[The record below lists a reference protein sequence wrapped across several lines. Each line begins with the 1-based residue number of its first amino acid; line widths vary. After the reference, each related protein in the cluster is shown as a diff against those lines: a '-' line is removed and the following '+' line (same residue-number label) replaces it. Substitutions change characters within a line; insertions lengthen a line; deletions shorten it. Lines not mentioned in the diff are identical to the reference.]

1 MKTLIFTSLV
11 FLLSVQLSNAQW
23 MLDSTGMGSKIVYSL
38 ANSGS
43 NIFAGTNLDGV
54 FKSTNNGD
62 NWTQTALNNRHV
74 AAFGING
81 SNIFA
86 GGYSYGVYRSLD
98 YGTTWTY
105 LTPLNNQQV
114 NALLAIGTNIIAGV
128 WGNGIF
134 LSTNN
139 GDNWTQTSVNSG
151 TLALTISGSNIFA
164 GTREN
169 GVLLSTNNG
178 NNWTQTALN
187 TGYVNEIGIYGN
199 DIFAASTG
207 GLYLSTNDGASWTL
221 ISNMGSI
228 IGLAKYSS
236 YLFAASGGF
245 GVYVSS
251 DNGAN
256 WIQRNEGLGNWNVR
270 AILILNDYI
279 FAGTAASIYRRPIA
293 EVIGIHSISTEIPNQ
308 FSLSQ
313 NYPNPFNPVTNIK
326 FQIVNN
332 SFVILKIYDIT
343 GREIQTLVNEKQVPG
358 TYEVNWDAS
367 GYSSGLYFYRISADN
382 FTDVK
387 KMILVK

>member
-1 MKTLIFTSLV
+1 MKTLIFTLLL

-23 MLDSTGMGSKIVYSL
+23 MLDSTGMGSKAVHSL

-43 NIFAGTNLDGV
+43 IIFAGTNLEGV
-54 FKSTNNGD
+54 YKSTNNGD
-62 NWTQTALNNRHV
+62 SWTQTALNNRHV
-74 AAFGING
+74 RAFGING

-86 GGYSYGVYRSLD
+86 GGHSYGVYRSFD
-98 YGTTWTY
+98 YGTSWTY

-114 NALLAIGTNIIAGV
+114 EALLAIGTNIIAGV
-128 WGNGIF
+128 WGNGIY

-187 TGYVNEIGIYGN
+187 TGYVNAIGIYGN
-199 DIFAASTG
+199 DIFAATTG
-207 GLYLSTNDGASWTL
+207 GIYLSTNDGASWTL
-221 ISNMGSI
+221 TSNMGSI
-228 IGLAKYSS
+228 VGLAKYSS

-256 WIQRNEGLGNWNVR
+256 WIQRNEGLGNWNVLD
-270 AILILNDYI
+270 ILILNDYI
-279 FAGTAASIYRRPIA
+279 FAGTAGSTYRRPVA
-293 EVIGIHSISTEIPNQ
+293 EIIGINSISTEIPNQ

-313 NYPNPFNPVTNIK
+313 NYPNPFNPATKIGFELPKGSFIK
-326 FQIVNN
+326 LIV
-332 SFVILKIYDIT
+332 YDIT
-343 GREIQTLVNEKQVPG
+343 GKEVETLVNQNLRAG
-358 TYEVNWDAS
+358 IYEYEWNGISLPS
-367 GYSSGLYFYRISADN
+367 GVYFYIFVTDG
-382 FTDVK
+382 FTETK
-387 KMILVK
+387 KMMLIK